1 MKLMINAKM
10 MKVAAAAALAAG
22 RELYKRYEKFN
33 RAEVKFKSSREIV
46 TKADLASERII
57 KQMIKDNFPSHQILS
72 EESGLSGQQSP
83 YFWIVDPLDGTT
95 NFSMH
100 NPLWS
105 ISIALCYQGEVQL
118 GIVFAPVLGEI
129 FVAAKGAG
137 AFLNGQPMKV
147 SDKRAKAA
155 INTFCHSSNL
165 KDLKQALRYYE
176 KQKLDNFDCR
186 QLGSAAIELAYVASG
201 RIESIGIPGANAWD
215 VAAGVLLVSEA
226 KGRVTDLLGQR
237 WGLKS
242 KGILASNGLDH
253 AKLVRSWR

>member
-1 MKLMINAKM
+1 MKLMIKTQM
-10 MKVAAAAALAAG
+10 MKVAAAASLAAG
-22 RELYKRYEKFN
+22 RELLKRYEKFD
-33 RAEVKFKSSREIV
+33 RSEIKFKSSREIV
-46 TKADLASERII
+46 TRADLASEQII
-57 KQMIKDNFPSHQILS
+57 KKMIKSTFPDHQILS
-72 EESGLSGQQSP
+72 EESGLSGQKSP

-137 AFLNGQPMKV
+137 AYINGQALHV
-147 SDKRAKAA
+147 SNKRLKEA

-165 KDLKQALRYYE
+165 ADVKRALHYYE
-176 KQKLDNFDCR
+176 KQKLNYFDCR
-186 QLGSAAIELAYVASG
+186 QLGSAAIELAYVAAG
-201 RIESIGIPGANAWD
+201 RIESLGVPGANAWD
-215 VAAGVLLVSEA
+215 VAAGSLLVSEA
-226 KGRVTDLLGQR
+226 KGRVTDLAGKK
-237 WGLKS
+237 WGIKS

-253 AKLVRSWR
+253 AKLIKAWR